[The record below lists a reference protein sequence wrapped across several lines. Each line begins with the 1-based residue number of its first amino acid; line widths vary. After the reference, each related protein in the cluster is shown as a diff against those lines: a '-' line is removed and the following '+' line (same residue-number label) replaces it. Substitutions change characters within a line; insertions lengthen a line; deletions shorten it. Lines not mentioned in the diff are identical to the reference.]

1 MASPWQPIAYILGEG
16 ILAGLIAGAALRR
29 LNKVVAAAVGF
40 ALLAINLLW
49 FMRVLEVDVPMPP
62 QLDAFADAFARLIPV
77 ATQDLAEAFG
87 PALPLIT
94 SVPFVAGA
102 LIGGWL
108 GFKVA

>member
-16 ILAGLIAGAALRR
+16 ILAGLIAGAAIRKF
-29 LNKVVAAAVGF
+29 NKAIAAGIGF
-40 ALLAINLLW
+40 ALLLINVLW
-49 FMRVLEVDVPMPP
+49 FIRFLDLDIPVPP
-62 QLDAFADAFARLIPV
+62 QLDVVTDAIARLVPV
-77 ATQDLAEAFG
+77 ATQDLAQAFG

>member
-16 ILAGLIAGAALRR
+16 ILVGLVAGVALRKF
-29 LNKVVAAAVGF
+29 NKVIAAAIGS
-40 ALLAINLLW
+40 ALLLINVLW
-49 FMRVLEVDVPMPP
+49 FIRFLDLDIPVPP
-62 QLDAFADAFARLIPV
+62 QLDVVTDVVARLIPI
-77 ATQDLAEAFG
+77 ATQDLAQAFG

-94 SVPFVAGA
+94 SVPFIAGA

>member
-16 ILAGLIAGAALRR
+16 ILVGLIAGAAVRR
-29 LNKVVAAAVGF
+29 LNKVIAATVGS
-40 ALLAINLLW
+40 ALLLINALW
-49 FMRVLEVDVPMPP
+49 FIRFLDLDIPVPP
-62 QLDAFADAFARLIPV
+62 QLDVVTDVVARLIPV
-77 ATQDLAEAFG
+77 ATQDLARAFG